1 MSNTRKRSKRRLA
14 QVQPRTR
21 ATYWSNPGDPGTPE
35 ERAKLKTLREHA
47 TKNSA
52 RFVLYDQ
59 VQPGP
64 NPYSPVAWTKAT
76 SRDFVPGMGQ
86 RVRLLRIAYGWT
98 QKDLAERASIPVDKI
113 TALELERKRG
123 SLSFKNVIRLA
134 AALDTSL
141 DFLAGA
147 TSDPTPR
154 R

>member
-1 MSNTRKRSKRRLA
+1 MPNTRKRSKRQAAQAPATKATSTEEARLRL
-14 QVQPRTR
+14 VR
-21 ATYWSNPGDPGTPE
+21 D
-35 ERAKLKTLREHA
+35 HA
-47 TKNSA
+47 VKNSA
-52 RFVLYDQ
+52 RLLPNLYDQ

-64 NPYSPVAWTKAT
+64 NPYSPVAWTKAI

-86 RVRLLRIAYGWT
+86 RVRLLRIAYGWRQT
-98 QKDLAERASIPVDKI
+98 DLAARAAISVDKI
-113 TALELERKRG
+113 TAIELERKRG
-123 SLSFKNVIRLA
+123 SLSFKNAIRLA